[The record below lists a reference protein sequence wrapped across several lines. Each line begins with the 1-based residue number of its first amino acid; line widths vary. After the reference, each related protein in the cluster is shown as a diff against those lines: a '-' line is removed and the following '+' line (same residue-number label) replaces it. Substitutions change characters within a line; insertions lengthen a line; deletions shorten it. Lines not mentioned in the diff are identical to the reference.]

1 MKNKKILDSIIETIG
16 NTPLVRLN
24 RIKNH
29 FNISGEIIAKLEFF
43 NPLSSV
49 KDRIGLSMIEEAENN
64 GLLTKNTIVLEPTSG
79 NTGISL
85 AAICASK
92 GYKLILTMPESMSSE
107 RRKMLHLLGAEI
119 VLTPAKNG
127 MIGAINKANE
137 IKEEINNSIILQ
149 QFSNPANPMI
159 HLKTT
164 ATEIWNDTDGK
175 IDNLVAGVGT
185 GGTLTGVAKLLKQKN
200 SNIRI
205 FAVEPEDSAILSGGP
220 AGSHLIQGIGAG
232 FIPKNLSVKLG
243 FDSFMLEH
251 SDRWLG
257 KKELMPDREFVDT
270 HYEHQQKV
278 LIDRD
283 YQTSMKPYCMVNDKP
298 AKRLYIDAEGDFY
311 PCCWIATYRYKFKSA
326 FSPKQKQYNIENNSL
341 QDILTKAEVKEFFES
356 TNQFTSAHD
365 CCKIKCGVK
374 NG

>member
-1 MKNKKILDSIIETIG
+1 MKKKKILNSIIETIG

-49 KDRIGLSMIEEAENN
+49 KDRIGLSMIEEAEKN
-64 GLLTKNTIVLEPTSG
+64 GLLTENSIIIEPTSG

-107 RRKMLHLLGAEI
+107 RRKMLLLLGAEI
-119 VLTPAKNG
+119 ILTPAKNG

-137 IKEEINNSIILQ
+137 LKEEINNSIILQ
-149 QFSNPANPMI
+149 QFSNPANPRI

-232 FIPKNLSVKLG
+232 FIPENLSVKLIDEVISINNNTAFEFSRLLAKLEG
-243 FDSFMLEH
+243 IPVGISSGAALAAAVEINESEKMRNKRTIVIIPSF
-251 SDRWLG
+251 
-257 KKELMPDREFVDT
+257 
-270 HYEHQQKV
+270 
-278 LIDRD
+278 
-283 YQTSMKPYCMVNDKP
+283 
-298 AKRLYIDAEGDFY
+298 AE
-311 PCCWIATYRYKFKSA
+311 RY
-326 FSPKQKQYNIENNSL
+326 L
-341 QDILTKAEVKEFFES
+341 S
-356 TNQFTSAHD
+356 TALFAD
-365 CCKIKCGVK
+365 L
-374 NG
+374 